1 MKLKK
6 VACLGLAAMVALG
19 ALGCGSDNKAA
30 DNKAGS
36 KVTGSVTGSGSS
48 ALLPLAKD
56 AASKFKAINPDVSI
70 TLNGGGSGTA
80 AGFGALCEGQTVDYC
95 VERMGGILCHGSN
108 GSSCPDQSA
117 KALAAAKGLI
127 DGTLCDNCGAAE

>member
-36 KVTGSVTGSGSS
+36 KITGSVTGSGSS
-48 ALLPLAKD
+48 APCLWPRMQQANLKQKIRMCPSLLTV
-56 AASKFKAINPDVSI
+56 AAP
-70 TLNGGGSGTA
+70 
-80 AGFGALCEGQTVDYC
+80 ALV
-95 VERMGGILCHGSN
+95 
-108 GSSCPDQSA
+108 
-117 KALAAAKGLI
+117 
-127 DGTLCDNCGAAE
+127 

>member
-1 MKLKK
+1 
-6 VACLGLAAMVALG
+6 MVALG

-70 TLNGGGSGTA
+70 TLNGGGGVPGLKPFA
-80 AGFGALCEGQTVDYC
+80 D
-95 VERMGGILCHGSN
+95 GIGKIGDSDVQADITLHPD
-108 GSSCPDQSA
+108 CPA
-117 KALAAAKGLI
+117 VML
-127 DGTLCDNCGAAE
+127 

>member
-1 MKLKK
+1 
-6 VACLGLAAMVALG
+6 MVALG

-56 AASKFKAINPDVSI
+56 AASKFKAINPDVLSH
-70 TLNGGGSGTA
+70 LTA
-80 AGFGALCEGQTVDYC
+80 ATAAPVLSRLQTAALTSVTLTYRQ
-95 VERMGGILCHGSN
+95 
-108 GSSCPDQSA
+108 
-117 KALAAAKGLI
+117 KAS
-127 DGTLCDNCGAAE
+127 

>member
-70 TLNGGGSGTA
+70 TLNGGGSEIGRA
-80 AGFGALCEGQTVDYC
+80 HV
-95 VERMGGILCHGSN
+95 
-108 GSSCPDQSA
+108 
-117 KALAAAKGLI
+117 
-127 DGTLCDNCGAAE
+127 

>member
-56 AASKFKAINPDVSI
+56 AASKFKASWQAALTSV
-70 TLNGGGSGTA
+70 TLTYR
-80 AGFGALCEGQTVDYC
+80 Q
-95 VERMGGILCHGSN
+95 
-108 GSSCPDQSA
+108 
-117 KALAAAKGLI
+117 KAS
-127 DGTLCDNCGAAE
+127 

>member
-56 AASKFKAINPDVSI
+56 AASKFKAINPDVPSP
-70 TLNGGGSGTA
+70 LTA
-80 AGFGALCEGQTVDYC
+80 A
-95 VERMGGILCHGSN
+95 
-108 GSSCPDQSA
+108 
-117 KALAAAKGLI
+117 AAAPV
-127 DGTLCDNCGAAE
+127 

>member
-80 AGFGALCEGQTVDYC
+80 PALKPIAANLPTPAGA
-95 VERMGGILCHGSN
+95 
-108 GSSCPDQSA
+108 SSD
-117 KALAAAKGLI
+117 
-127 DGTLCDNCGAAE
+127 

>member
-36 KVTGSVTGSGSS
+36 KVTGSVC
-48 ALLPLAKD
+48 LLYTSPSPRD
-56 AASKFKAINPDVSI
+56 
-70 TLNGGGSGTA
+70 
-80 AGFGALCEGQTVDYC
+80 
-95 VERMGGILCHGSN
+95 
-108 GSSCPDQSA
+108 
-117 KALAAAKGLI
+117 
-127 DGTLCDNCGAAE
+127 

>member
-56 AASKFKAINPDVSI
+56 AASKFKALNPDVPSR
-70 TLNGGGSGTA
+70 LTA
-80 AGFGALCEGQTVDYC
+80 A
-95 VERMGGILCHGSN
+95 
-108 GSSCPDQSA
+108 
-117 KALAAAKGLI
+117 AAAPVLSRLQ
-127 DGTLCDNCGAAE
+127 TAALTSEL

>member
-56 AASKFKAINPDVSI
+56 AASKFKALHPDVSL
-70 TLNGGGSGTA
+70 TLRGGGSG
-80 AGFGALCEGQTVDYC
+80 AGL
-95 VERMGGILCHGSN
+95 
-108 GSSCPDQSA
+108 
-117 KALAAAKGLI
+117 
-127 DGTLCDNCGAAE
+127 